1 MNNNN
6 LYLFDWYNIALPPYY
21 SQEFV
26 NIIKD
31 VKENTPLNPL
41 SMTVKDWYRHLLE
54 KEVTMEVIDDE
65 GRMVPKLSKV

>member
-1 MNNNN
+1 MRSLTIIIYQLLNQS
-6 LYLFDWYNIALPPYY
+6 NI
-21 SQEFV
+21 SFNHV

-31 VKENTPLNPL
+31 VKENTPLNPV